1 MDTLQ
6 ELEVW
11 YIIPNIRKE
20 LALALNNQG
29 LNQVEIAKK
38 LGITKAAVNQYF
50 HKKRAVNLNF
60 SNEFKEEIKSS
71 ASKLNSHF
79 DTHREIQYLLN
90 ISRNEKFVCQVH
102 KLLDKQFDNCN
113 VCFDKVRFKK

>member
-1 MDTLQ
+1 MTESSFLDINQ
-6 ELEVW
+6 NK
-11 YIIPNIRKE
+11 YDCKDD
-20 LALALNNQG
+20 LNYLDVFPKG
-29 LNQVEIAKK
+29 LSKDVVIK
-38 LGITKAAVNQYF
+38 LSKIKNEPEWM
-50 HKKRAVNLNF
+50 LNF

-71 ASKLNSHF
+71 ASKLNTHF

>member
-71 ASKLNSHF
+71 ASK
-79 DTHREIQYLLN
+79 
-90 ISRNEKFVCQVH
+90 ISSSNLKP
-102 KLLDKQFDNCN
+102 L
-113 VCFDKVRFKK
+113 